1 MSGFRLK
8 KNCSLQLF
16 KKQSALL
23 GLVLLK
29 NQIKISIKKAKPLS
43 YLIDNK

>member
-1 MSGFRLK
+1 
-8 KNCSLQLF
+8 
-16 KKQSALL
+16 
-23 GLVLLK
+23 VLLK